1 MRTLHVVNVRWFN
14 ATAWYGL
21 TLARLLHEA
30 GHETLVLVLPGTPP
44 EQIARDWGLPV
55 KSLPLNTQTPWGVV
69 GLLAKLKQIIADF
82 RPDVVNC
89 HRGESFFLFGL
100 LRKLSGSFRLVRT
113 RGDQRLPRAN
123 VVNKWL
129 HKNVADAVISTN
141 SRMTRHF
148 VDAFGLGPDKVHQI
162 LGGVDRQKF
171 AFDSEGRNRVRRE
184 FGCKEDDFV
193 VGLLG
198 RFDTVKGQEELIRAV
213 SELYHNQGHRH
224 IRLMLIGFTTAVTE
238 AQVKGWIKENHGEAF
253 TVITGKRDDIAACI
267 SALDLGVVASKWSET
282 IARAALEIMS
292 CSVPLIST
300 NVGVMP
306 DLLEYD
312 ALFAP
317 GDVTDLRRCLTS
329 MLCDPD
335 RLQQTR
341 THQQQTISGLGLD
354 DFLRQTLKVYGSCA

>member
-30 GHETLVLVLPGTPP
+30 GHETMVLVLPGTPP

-55 KSLPLNTQTPWGVV
+55 TPLPLNTQTPWGVV
-69 GLLAKLKQIIADF
+69 GLFAKLKQIMADF
-82 RPDVVNC
+82 KPDVVNC
-89 HRGESFFLFGL
+89 HRGESFVLFGL
-100 LRKLSGSFRLVRT
+100 LRKLSDNFRLVRT
-113 RGDQRLPRAN
+113 RGDQRLPKAN
-123 VVNKWL
+123 LVNKWL
-129 HKNVADAVISTN
+129 HRSVADAVISTN

-148 VDAFGLGPDKVHQI
+148 TNAFGLGPDKVHQI

-171 AFDSEGRNRVRRE
+171 AFDQEGRNRVRRE
-184 FGCKEDDFV
+184 FGYGDDAFV

-198 RFDTVKGQEELIRAV
+198 RFDTVKGQQELIRAV
-213 SELYHNQGHRH
+213 SALYHEQGQKQ

-238 AQVKGWIKENHGEAF
+238 EQVTTWIKENHAEDI
-253 TVITGKRDDIAACI
+253 TVITGRRDDVAACI

-292 CSVPLIST
+292 CEVPLIST

-306 DLLEYD
+306 DLLND
-312 ALFAP
+312 KALFAP
-317 GDVTDLRRCLTS
+317 GDVNDLNRCMRS
-329 MLCDPD
+329 MLCDPN
-335 RLQQTR
+335 RLQQTLQN
-341 THQQQTISGLGLD
+341 QQQTISNLGFNNFLD
-354 DFLRQTLKVYGSCA
+354 QTLAVYRSCA

>member
-21 TLARLLHEA
+21 TLARLLHET
-30 GHETLVLVLPGTPP
+30 GHETLVLVLPDTPP
-44 EQIARDWGLPV
+44 ERIASEWGLPV
-55 KSLPLNTQTPWGVV
+55 RSLPLNTQTPWGVV
-69 GLLAKLKQIIADF
+69 GLFAKLKKIMADF

-89 HRGESFFLFGL
+89 HRGESFVLFGL

-113 RGDQRLPRAN
+113 RGDQRLPKAN

-148 VDAFGLGPDKVHQI
+148 TKAFGLGPDKVHQI

-171 AFDSEGRNRVRRE
+171 AFDREGRRRIRRE
-184 FGCKEDDFV
+184 FGYWDDDFV

-213 SELYHNQGHRH
+213 SALYHEQGQKR

-317 GDVTDLRRCLTS
+317 GDVTGLNRCLTS
-329 MLCDPD
+329 MLCNPD

-341 THQQQTISGLGLD
+341 EHQQQTISGLGLN
-354 DFLRQTLKVYGSCA
+354 DFLNQTLTVYRRCA

>member
-30 GHETLVLVLPGTPP
+30 GHETLVLVLPDTPP
-44 EQIARDWGLPV
+44 ERIARDWGLPV
-55 KSLPLNTQTPWGVV
+55 TSLPLNTQTPWGVV
-69 GLLAKLKQIIADF
+69 GLFAKLKKIMADF

-89 HRGESFFLFGL
+89 HRGESFVLFGL
-100 LRKLSGSFRLVRT
+100 LRKLSGNFRLVRT
-113 RGDQRLPRAN
+113 RGDQRLPKAN

-129 HKNVADAVISTN
+129 HNNVADAVISTN

-148 VDAFGLGPDKVHQI
+148 TEAFGLGPDKVHQI
-162 LGGVDRQKF
+162 LGGVDRHRF
-171 AFDSEGRNRVRRE
+171 AFDQTGRERIRRE
-184 FGCKEDDFV
+184 FGYSDKEFV

-213 SELYHNQGHRH
+213 SDLYHNQGHRH

-238 AQVKGWIKENHGEAF
+238 NQVRGWIKANHGETF
-253 TVITGKRDDIAACI
+253 TVITGKRDDVTACI

-292 CSVPLIST
+292 CGVPLIST
-300 NVGVMP
+300 DVGVMP
-306 DLLEYD
+306 DLLNEE

-317 GDVTDLRRCLTS
+317 GDVNDLNRCLTS
-329 MLCDPD
+329 MLCDPN
-335 RLQQTR
+335 RLQQTLQN
-341 THQQQTISGLGLD
+341 QQQTISNLGFN
-354 DFLRQTLKVYGSCA
+354 DFLDQTLAVYRSCA